1 MSYFS
6 FFLLKYFKIKFIQ
19 KMKINKII
27 NNYKLLQKLGEGSFG
42 SVYKVEN
49 IQNKEM

>member
-1 MSYFS
+1 
-6 FFLLKYFKIKFIQ
+6 
-19 KMKINKII
+19 MKINKII